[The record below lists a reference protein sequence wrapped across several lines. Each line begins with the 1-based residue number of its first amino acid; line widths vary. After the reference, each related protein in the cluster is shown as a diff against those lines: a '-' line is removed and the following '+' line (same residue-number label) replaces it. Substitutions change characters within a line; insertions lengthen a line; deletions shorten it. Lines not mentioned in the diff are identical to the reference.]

1 MFAAAKNLGQGADGM
16 GDLLTRLRAREKA
29 RHGVQA
35 KKDVDSS
42 GLPIM
47 TAAALR
53 QARGCPVAIDD
64 EGYETPELNDRLYL
78 HFKGYRKIQNLEPYT
93 SLKALWL
100 GGNGISE
107 IQGIGHLS
115 QLRCLYLERNLISTI
130 KGLEGLESLVQLD
143 LSQNR
148 IEAALGLSCL
158 PSLHT
163 LNLSKNSL
171 GDAAAVSPL
180 SECPSLTNLDV
191 TGNRLAGPG
200 VLDVLSSLKGLVSL
214 SLSGNPILAETAHFR
229 KTVITASP
237 KLRYQE
243 EKRNEDRRQ
252 MQVFRDW
259 QAEMR
264 QKKLAEIE
272 ARAAAGLGAPEPT
285 PEEVLRD
292 AERAAKAKA
301 DAEEDNR
308 LIKENNTASHD
319 SRRDV
324 IESLAGAAASFAG
337 AEGPLQEPPSTV
349 GGGASSVSTAT
360 ASETGDCNGG
370 SDPNFSGTGRAGS
383 RGGDDG
389 GGDHKSDSSFDDE
402 EEGKGGGGDDERQK
416 DHDDDKD
423 ENKEDREERKVTET
437 DGEAEEDEDEE
448 EDEEDEEEIRRVRV
462 AQSLA
467 MYRSQLAAERRL
479 EEANLHGAQEEKT
492 PGVCVWSPPGSP
504 SRHRDGGAVAGGFQ
518 RRLEEASAEVSA
530 EAAASPQIVPAT
542 SRPRGNPAENTQQTQ
557 RHRQE
562 QVPVP
567 GATEGFGKCNP
578 GGGVGGGWS
587 GVRQWTV
594 SKDRSLARLVR
605 ECEFDFD
612 LVAARFSSAVASGDG
627 AGEEVITAEECRV
640 RFARFDREEEDN
652 AEDDMGGGG
661 EGYNHNLV
669 PDLDATPAPGVIENA
684 GLSFADLE
692 RKARNMKSRFLEP
705 PKDLPS
711 TRDGYDRLDGDDDA
725 KDGDADDDGDDGR
738 DLITNKKRTTTNIPR
753 SSDDADGCAGK
764 DYVICDGGARVG
776 ATKEPVLL
784 VINDH
789 DTANA
794 DGRRGNFESNRS
806 DDGGSDGEDD
816 EVLTRAQIKS
826 MAKKTHQS

>member
-53 QARGCPVAIDD
+53 QARACPVAIDD

-78 HFKGYRKIQNLEPYT
+78 HFKGYRKIQNLWPYT

-163 LNLSKNSL
+163 LNLAKNSL

-214 SLSGNPILAETAHFR
+214 SLSGNPVLAETAHFR

-264 QKKLAEIE
+264 QKKLAEIR

-285 PEEVLRD
+285 PEEVLRE
-292 AERAAKAKA
+292 AEREARAKA
-301 DAEEDNR
+301 DAQEDKR
-308 LIKENNTASHD
+308 LIK
-319 SRRDV
+319 
-324 IESLAGAAASFAG
+324 ESLAGAAASSAG
-337 AEGPLQEPPSTV
+337 SEGPLSEPPSTV
-349 GGGASSVSTAT
+349 GGGASSMSTAT

-383 RGGDDG
+383 RGGYDG
-389 GGDHKSDSSFDDE
+389 GGDRKSDSSFDDKE
-402 EEGKGGGGDDERQK
+402 ERKGGGEDDERQK
-416 DHDDDKD
+416 DHGDDDKD
-423 ENKEDREERKVTET
+423 EHKEDSEEGKITET
-437 DGEAEEDEDEE
+437 DGEEE
-448 EDEEDEEEIRRVRV
+448 EEEEEEEEDEEEIRRVRV

-479 EEANLHGAQEEKT
+479 QEANLLGGHEEKT
-492 PGVCVWSPPGSP
+492 PRACVWSPPGSP
-504 SRHRDGGAVAGGFQ
+504 SRHRGGGAVAGGFQ
-518 RRLEEASAEVSA
+518 RRLEEASAEISA
-530 EAAASPQIVPAT
+530 EAAASPQIVAAT
-542 SRPRGNPAENTQQTQ
+542 GGPRGSPAENTQQTQ
-557 RHRQE
+557 RHRGE
-562 QVPVP
+562 QVPFP
-567 GATEGFGKCNP
+567 GATKGSGKCDP
-578 GGGVGGGWS
+578 GGGVGVGWS
-587 GVRQWTV
+587 GGRQWTT
-594 SKDRSLARLVR
+594 SKDRALARLVR

-612 LVAARFSSAVASGDG
+612 LVAARFSSAIVGDDG
-627 AGEEVITAEECRV
+627 GGEEEAVTAQECRV
-640 RFARFDREEEDN
+640 RFARFDREEEDSTG
-652 AEDDMGGGG
+652 DDMGGGG
-661 EGYNHNLV
+661 EAYNHNLV
-669 PDLDATPAPGVIENA
+669 PDLDANPAPGVIENA

-692 RKARNMKSRFLEP
+692 RKARNLKSRFLEP

-711 TRDGYDRLDGDDDA
+711 TRDGDDRLDGDDDT
-725 KDGDADDDGDDGR
+725 KDGAADDIDDGR
-738 DLITNKKRTTTNIPR
+738 DLITDKKRKTTNIPR
-753 SSDDADGCAGK
+753 SGDADGCVGK
-764 DYVICDGGARVG
+764 DFAIREDGARVG

-784 VINDH
+784 VINDPS
-789 DTANA
+789 TANA
-794 DGRRGNFESNRS
+794 DGGRGNFESNRS
-806 DDGGSDGEDD
+806 GDSDSDGEDD
-816 EVLTRAQIKS
+816 EVLTRAQIKG
-826 MAKKTHQS
+826 MAERTHQS

>member
-1 MFAAAKNLGQGADGM
+1 MFAAAKNLGQGDGM

-53 QARGCPVAIDD
+53 QARACPTLYVAIDD

-180 SECPSLTNLDV
+180 SECLALTNLDV

-272 ARAAAGLGAPEPT
+272 ARAAAGLVAPEPT
-285 PEEVLRD
+285 PEEVLRE
-292 AERAAKAKA
+292 AEREAKAKV
-301 DAEEDNR
+301 DAEEDKH
-308 LIKENNTASHD
+308 LIK
-319 SRRDV
+319 
-324 IESLAGAAASFAG
+324 ESLAGAEASSAG
-337 AEGPLQEPPSTV
+337 AEGPLPEPPSTV
-349 GGGASSVSTAT
+349 GGGASSMSTAT
-360 ASETGDCNGG
+360 ASETGDCDGG

-383 RGGDDG
+383 RGGHDG
-389 GGDHKSDSSFDDE
+389 GGDRKSDSSFDDE

-416 DHDDDKD
+416 DRDDDRD
-423 ENKEDREERKVTET
+423 EHKEDSEERKVTET
-437 DGEAEEDEDEE
+437 DGEAEEDE
-448 EDEEDEEEIRRVRV
+448 EDEDDDDEEEIRRVRV

-492 PGVCVWSPPGSP
+492 PGACVWSPPG
-504 SRHRDGGAVAGGFQ
+504 
-518 RRLEEASAEVSA
+518 
-530 EAAASPQIVPAT
+530 
-542 SRPRGNPAENTQQTQ
+542 
-557 RHRQE
+557 
-562 QVPVP
+562 
-567 GATEGFGKCNP
+567 
-578 GGGVGGGWS
+578 
-587 GVRQWTV
+587 
-594 SKDRSLARLVR
+594 
-605 ECEFDFD
+605 
-612 LVAARFSSAVASGDG
+612 
-627 AGEEVITAEECRV
+627 
-640 RFARFDREEEDN
+640 
-652 AEDDMGGGG
+652 
-661 EGYNHNLV
+661 
-669 PDLDATPAPGVIENA
+669 
-684 GLSFADLE
+684 
-692 RKARNMKSRFLEP
+692 
-705 PKDLPS
+705 
-711 TRDGYDRLDGDDDA
+711 
-725 KDGDADDDGDDGR
+725 
-738 DLITNKKRTTTNIPR
+738 
-753 SSDDADGCAGK
+753 
-764 DYVICDGGARVG
+764 
-776 ATKEPVLL
+776 
-784 VINDH
+784 
-789 DTANA
+789 
-794 DGRRGNFESNRS
+794 
-806 DDGGSDGEDD
+806 
-816 EVLTRAQIKS
+816 
-826 MAKKTHQS
+826 